1 MRIYREADY
10 MAMSRRAADFIA
22 AEITRRPDCILG
34 LATGS
39 TPIGAYEA
47 LAARTR
53 RGELSFR
60 EVRTVNLDEYK
71 GLPPTHPQS
80 YRHFMEAHL
89 FSQIDIDPA
98 NTHIPD
104 GLAPDPAAECT
115 RYDALLEALGYAD
128 LQVLGLGRNG
138 HIGFNEPGDSFPRG
152 THVVDLAQSTIDAN
166 ARFFSCPQD
175 VPRQALTM
183 GIGGIMA
190 ARRVL
195 LLVSGEEKAEAL
207 YQAVRGPI
215 TPRCPASVL
224 QLHRDTVVVADDGA
238 LKTLIAEG
246 KFICG

>member
-1 MRIYREADY
+1 MRIERTADY
-10 MAMSRRAADFIA
+10 EAMSRRAAELIA
-22 AEITRRPDCILG
+22 AEVARRPDCVLG

-80 YRHFMEAHL
+80 YRHFMEEHL
-89 FSQIDIDPA
+89 FSQVDIDPA

-104 GLAPDPAAECT
+104 GLAPDPAAECA
-115 RYDALLEALGYAD
+115 RYDALLETLGHAD
-128 LQVLGLGRNG
+128 LQLLGLGRNG
-138 HIGFNEPGDSFPRG
+138 HIGFNEPGDCFEKN
-152 THVVDLAQSTIDAN
+152 THVVDLDASTIAAN
-166 ARFFSCPQD
+166 ARFFDCPED
-175 VPRQALTM
+175 VPRQAITM
-183 GIGGIMA
+183 GVGGILA

-195 LLVSGEEKAEAL
+195 LLVSGPEKAEAL
-207 YQAVRGPI
+207 YQAVRGPV

-224 QLHRDTVVVADDGA
+224 QRHPDVIIIADEAA
-238 LKTLIAEG
+238 LEKLGSKER
-246 KFICG
+246 FV